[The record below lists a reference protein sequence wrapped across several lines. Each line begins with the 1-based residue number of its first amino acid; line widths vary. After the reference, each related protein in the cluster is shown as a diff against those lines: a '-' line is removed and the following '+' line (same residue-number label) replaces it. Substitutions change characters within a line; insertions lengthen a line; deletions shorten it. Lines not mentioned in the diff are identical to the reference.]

1 MNTQGAFHLHSHG
14 DNGCLHAIICQDK
27 LYLQLEAGGVLK
39 LILFFHP
46 HVKCAVFRYVS
57 IDFSNKL
64 KILQTG
70 LIAFRIWKICRQSH
84 DAKMGTDLKGAFI
97 TIIESGLCQ
106 RRYDHVNLTCT

>member
-46 HVKCAVFRYVS
+46 HIKCAVFGYV
-57 IDFSNKL
+57 FV
-64 KILQTG
+64 
-70 LIAFRIWKICRQSH
+70 LIFRTSSKYSKQASSRSAFGRHADNRTMQKW
-84 DAKMGTDLKGAFI
+84 APT
-97 TIIESGLCQ
+97 
-106 RRYDHVNLTCT
+106 